1 MEDFRLSNAAHRDA
15 SPEGT
20 AATTAHPGKNKLP
33 AGPTRTPT
41 GDQVFADL
49 LSPSVT
55 HPADRHLPRGPAA
68 NNEPHGLPTSEGPW
82 RRHHL
87 SKTDLALAV
96 VMLAT
101 ALLVRWPFIARG
113 ETLLHSDEA
122 IVGLMAQ
129 DIAEGRSL
137 PLYFYGQRYMGALEA
152 YAIAAVSPLFD
163 DPIHALRFGP
173 ACFFA
178 LLVAVQYLML
188 TRWFGRRGGL
198 MGALALL
205 AAAPM
210 LTQWSISARGGY
222 IEIILW
228 GSALIWAYSEWFVEP
243 LPPRRRQVQ
252 RFVFGAILGSGWWI
266 NPSILMFVL
275 PIAAHALL
283 NRPLAAVLAI
293 PGLGTRLKRAASR
306 TGVATLP
313 ALFILALL
321 LLNVTWSVWV
331 EPGRVRKVLLLGL
344 VPQPIA
350 AGILA
355 TIAVAAIAL
364 AVVKTNVV
372 GRARQLLQT
381 NGMMILGMLA
391 GAAPAA
397 LYVLQTVT
405 GSRPMDPSLP
415 LGLRPLWLA
424 GDTMLYLIHGL
435 PLLLGADPRPFLQLV
450 SVGRDTATLPLG
462 LMTSGIVS
470 AANWL
475 VLGAL
480 LTSLVILLLS
490 YQESIRRV
498 LRLQPGN
505 HPAAILLMLGF
516 GGCLALYVMGGC
528 ALDFT
533 TIRYMVP
540 FWAFVPGLLAAA
552 FVSRRFRLAV
562 RLAPL
567 WACAAWSVG
576 QWAMYQQLGSP
587 HPLRRVANVITT
599 RGIDPAIAEPLDAH
613 LLTYLTQQR
622 CRTAEFES
630 FWPRLGHFRPLVE
643 TAGPT
648 DYIVQTREIDRVQDW
663 ISGHWPGR
671 SPPETTRFLWP
682 RLRLALIN
690 QPASAVSREPLA
702 DGYERIRLG
711 RPLPERTGG
720 SQAR

>member
-1 MEDFRLSNAAHRDA
+1 MKQPDQTTAGHSA
-15 SPEGT
+15 SSHQAGT
-20 AATTAHPGKNKLP
+20 APAVRPRQKKLP
-33 AGPTRTPT
+33 GPPTRPPT
-41 GDQVFADL
+41 ADQVFADL
-49 LSPSVT
+49 SGVLVT
-55 HPADRHLPRGPAA
+55 HPAERHAPKSPAA
-68 NNEPHGLPTSEGPW
+68 SNEPHHLPTSSTPW
-82 RRHHL
+82 RRHPL
-87 SKTDLALAV
+87 SRTDLALAV
-96 VMLAT
+96 LMLAT

-129 DIAEGRSL
+129 DIAEGRRL
-137 PLYFYGQRYMGALEA
+137 PLYFYGQRYMGTLEA

-198 MGALALL
+198 MGAVALL

-243 LPPRRRQVQ
+243 FPTRRRQAH
-252 RFVFGAILGSGWWI
+252 RFLFGALLGSGWWI

-283 NRPLAAVLAI
+283 NRPLAAALAT
-293 PGLGTRLKRAASR
+293 PGLGSRLKRAAAQ

-313 ALFILALL
+313 ALAILALL
-321 LLNVTWSVWV
+321 LLNVTWAVWV
-331 EPGRVRKVLLLGL
+331 EPGRVRKVLLLG
-344 VPQPIA
+344 VFPKPIA

-355 TIAVAAIAL
+355 TIAAAAIAL
-364 AVVKTNVV
+364 AVLKTNLV
-372 GRARQLLQT
+372 GRARQLMQA
-381 NGMMILGMLA
+381 NGMLILGMLA

-397 LYVLQTVT
+397 LSVLQTVT
-405 GSRPMDPSLP
+405 GSHPMEPSLP
-415 LGLRPLWLA
+415 LGLRPIWLA

-470 AANWL
+470 AANWI

-490 YQESIRRV
+490 YRENLLRV

-516 GGCLALYVMGGC
+516 GGSIALYVMGGC

-533 TIRYMVP
+533 TIRYMV
-540 FWAFVPGLLAAA
+540 
-552 FVSRRFRLAV
+552 
-562 RLAPL
+562 
-567 WACAAWSVG
+567 
-576 QWAMYQQLGSP
+576 
-587 HPLRRVANVITT
+587 
-599 RGIDPAIAEPLDAH
+599 
-613 LLTYLTQQR
+613 
-622 CRTAEFES
+622 
-630 FWPRLGHFRPLVE
+630 
-643 TAGPT
+643 
-648 DYIVQTREIDRVQDW
+648 
-663 ISGHWPGR
+663 
-671 SPPETTRFLWP
+671 
-682 RLRLALIN
+682 
-690 QPASAVSREPLA
+690 
-702 DGYERIRLG
+702 
-711 RPLPERTGG
+711 
-720 SQAR
+720 